1 MYHYNMYN
9 TMIVMFAM
17 VGSVSSFQTHFK
29 PNFKFEGA
37 TRPLGYFDPLKVST
51 SVKPN
56 QLKYLR
62 EAELQHGR
70 IAMLSA
76 VILPLLEMT
85 HPGTL
90 GIDVLWDGPVSTQL
104 SWLGGFAFYEIARIL
119 KGYKNPGDDLFT
131 LKEDHEPGQVFP
143 QSVFTTPLESDM
155 MNKELN
161 NARLAMLAVT
171 HILGVE
177 YFAHMSAFV

>member
-1 MYHYNMYN
+1 MKSIVFRAYTVFF
-9 TMIVMFAM
+9 TMIS
-17 VGSVSSFQTHFK
+17 SVSSFQTHVK

-90 GIDVLWDGPVSTQL
+90 GVDVLWDGSTSTQFA
-104 SWLGGFAFYEIARIL
+104 WLGGFALYEIARIL
-119 KGYKNPGDDLFT
+119 KGYKNPSEETFT
-131 LKEDHEPGQVFP
+131 LKEDHEPGQIFP
-143 QSVFTTPLESDM
+143 QSVFTTPLETDM

-171 HILGVE
+171 HIIGVE
-177 YFAHMSAFV
+177 YFAHMSAFM